1 MTVTWRRDGDAGLV
15 ELANP
20 PVNAMGLAVRQG
32 LIDAVTW
39 AENEPGLS
47 RVIVSGQGRAFA
59 AGGDAREFDDD
70 PVPPH
75 LPDVLDAIEASAV
88 PWIAAAHGVALGG
101 GAELMLACR
110 YRIAAPGTKIGL
122 PEVTLGVVP
131 GAGGTQRLPRLV
143 GLQTAL
149 DMIANG
155 KPVGALDAHEMGL
168 VDAVADEPVAHAMAL
183 YIALVQDRPVLSALD
198 GPATDDDAVE
208 KARAMAEKRMRGQIA
223 PQKAIDLV
231 ALSARLPFREGLA
244 QERATFVDLRST
256 EQARALRHIFFA
268 ERAAKAPDWLD
279 AEPREIGKA
288 AVVGGGTMGA
298 GIAYALLLAGIGVT
312 LLETDADGVER
323 AKANIGRIMD
333 QSAKR
338 GLLSGDKR
346 GQIEA
351 ALTVTDDYGAAAEAD
366 LAVEAAFESMEVK
379 KAVFGALDKA
389 LPADA
394 VLATN
399 TSYLDVNEI
408 ASGLADPSRLVGL
421 HFFAPA
427 HIMKLLEIVQGD
439 ATSHDA
445 LAAGFAL
452 AKRLR
457 KVPVLSGVC
466 DGFIGNRI
474 LARYREAAD
483 TLLMD
488 GTNPWELDEAMV
500 EFGYAM
506 GPYEVQDLSGLDIAH
521 ANRKRQAATRDPN
534 RRYIPIGDRM
544 VAEGRLGKKV
554 GVGWYRYPGGGG
566 KVVDPLIED
575 LVREEA
581 HFAKVER
588 RAFTDDE
595 IRRRLV
601 LAMIN
606 EAADILA
613 EGIAQSA
620 ADIDLVTV
628 FGYGFPRWRGG
639 LMHHADTLGADAILA
654 ELRALEAEDPIVW
667 KPSAAIV
674 ACAEQGIALRDYRT
688 RS

>member
-1 MTVTWRRDGDAGLV
+1 MTVTWRRQGDAGLV

-32 LIDAVTW
+32 LMDAVKW
-39 AENEPGLS
+39 AENEPGLW

-59 AGGDAREFDDD
+59 AGGDAREFDGD

-75 LPDVLDAIEASAV
+75 LPDVLDAIESSTV

-101 GAELMLACR
+101 GAELMFACR
-110 YRIAAPGTKIGL
+110 YRIAAPGTNIGL

-143 GLQTAL
+143 GLGGAL
-149 DMIANG
+149 DLISSG
-155 KPVGALDAHEMGL
+155 KPVSATDAHEMGL
-168 VDAVADEPVAHAMAL
+168 VDAVADDPVAHAMAL
-183 YIALVQDRPVLSALD
+183 DMALVRDRPVLSTLD
-198 GPATDDDAVE
+198 GPASDDDAVE
-208 KARAMAEKRMRGQIA
+208 TARATAHKRMRGQIA
-223 PQKAIDLV
+223 PQRAIDLV
-231 ALSARLPFREGLA
+231 ALSARAPFRDALA
-244 QERATFVDLRST
+244 QERATFVELRT
-256 EQARALRHIFFA
+256 TDQARALRHIFFA
-268 ERAAKAPDWLD
+268 ERAAKAPGWLD
-279 AEPREIGKA
+279 AEPRPVDRA

-298 GIAYALLLAGIGVT
+298 GIAYALLLAGIDVT
-312 LLETDADGVER
+312 LLETDADGVAR
-323 AKANIGRIMD
+323 AKANIGRTMD

-338 GLLSGDKR
+338 GLLSGEKR
-346 GQIEA
+346 GRIEA

-366 LAVEAAFESMEVK
+366 LAIEAAFESMDVK
-379 KAVFGALDKA
+379 KAVFGRLEKA
-389 LPADA
+389 LPTDA

-408 ASGLADPSRLVGL
+408 AAGLADPSRLVGL

-439 ATSHDA
+439 ETSHHA
-445 LAAGFAL
+445 LATGFAL

-500 EFGYAM
+500 AFGYAM
-506 GPYEVQDLSGLDIAH
+506 GPYEAQDLSGLDIAH
-521 ANRKRQAATRDPN
+521 ANRQRQAATRDPN

-639 LMHHADTLGADAILA
+639 LMHHADTLGADCIVAD
-654 ELRALEAEDPIVW
+654 LRTLEAEDPIVW
-667 KPSAAIV
+667 KPSAALV
-674 ACAEQGIALRDYRT
+674 ACAEQGIRLADYRSD
-688 RS
+688 R

>member
-1 MTVTWRRDGDAGLV
+1 MTVTFRREGDAGLV

-32 LIDAVTW
+32 LMDAVTW

-47 RVIVSGQGRAFA
+47 RVIVSGKGRAFA
-59 AGGDAREFDDD
+59 AGGDAREFDGD

-75 LPDVLDAIEASAV
+75 LPDVLDAIEASRV

-143 GLQTAL
+143 GLDTAL
-149 DMIANG
+149 DMIATG
-155 KPVGALDAHEMGL
+155 KPVGAADAQEMGL
-168 VDAVADEPVAHAMAL
+168 VDEVADDPVTHAMGL
-183 YIALVQDRPVLSALD
+183 DIALVQDRPVLSTLD
-198 GPATDDDAVE
+198 GPAADDAAVE
-208 KARAMAEKRMRGQIA
+208 KARASAEKRMRGQIA

-231 ALSARLPFREGLA
+231 ALSARSPFGEGLA

-312 LLETDADGVER
+312 LLETDAEGVER

-338 GLLSGDKR
+338 GLLSVDKR
-346 GQIEA
+346 RRIEA

-366 LAVEAAFESMEVK
+366 LAIEAAFESMEVK
-379 KAVFGALDKA
+379 KIVFAALEKA
-389 LPADA
+389 LPADS

-399 TSYLDVNEI
+399 TSYLDVNVI
-408 ASGLADPSRLVGL
+408 ASGVADPSRLVGL

-439 ATSHDA
+439 ETSHHA
-445 LAAGFAL
+445 LATGFAL

-466 DGFIGNRI
+466 DGFVGNRI

-506 GPYEVQDLSGLDIAH
+506 GPYEAQDLSGLDIAH
-521 ANRKRQAATRDPN
+521 ANRQRQAATRDPN

-588 RAFTDDE
+588 RELSAKD
-595 IRRRLV
+595 IRHRLV

-613 EGIAQSA
+613 EGIAQTA

-639 LMHHADTLGADAILA
+639 LMHFADTFGPAAVLA

-667 KPSAAIV
+667 KPSAAIIE
-674 ACAEQGIALRDYRT
+674 CAEEGMAFAEYRPH
-688 RS
+688 S